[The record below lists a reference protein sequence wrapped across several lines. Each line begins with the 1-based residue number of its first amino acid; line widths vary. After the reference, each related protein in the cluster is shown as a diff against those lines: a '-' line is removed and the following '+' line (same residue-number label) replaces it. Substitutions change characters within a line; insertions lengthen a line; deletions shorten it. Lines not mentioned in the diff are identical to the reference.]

1 MAPGLCAVFDAVL
14 CVALGVVL
22 CVALGVSPAHAHRAS
37 ITHSDI
43 AVQPDG
49 QTVRYRLQLDPPD
62 AAELLGLAPDTD
74 PDAAT
79 LEQRQGR
86 MFQRLFEY
94 IDVRAGTTQCVLEA
108 GEATLHEAGERLLSA
123 TFTARCPALIEQ
135 LVVEYRLFF
144 DIDPLHRSLVRVTY
158 GEREAFEELAPGRN
172 RLSWELDARPP
183 RSQGWFLVSGIEHI
197 VFGFDHV
204 AFLLALLLVV
214 VVRRRPTSG
223 DDGDGGDDR
232 DDSGGWQVEALGP
245 TLRAT
250 AVLVTSFTIAH
261 SITLV
266 AASLGWISLNGRLV
280 ESVIAASI
288 VYVAIENLVYPQ
300 SRHRYLLTFGF
311 GLIHGLGFAS
321 MLAVLL
327 PPESV
332 VVPLLLF
339 NLGVEVGQLGVVVVA
354 IPALHVAA
362 RVLGAR
368 RYRRWP
374 LTVGSLLLAASGA
387 LWLIER
393 VFAIEVY

>member
-1 MAPGLCAVFDAVL
+1 MQ
-14 CVALGVVL
+14 
-22 CVALGVSPAHAHRAS
+22 S
-37 ITHSDI
+37 
-43 AVQPDG
+43 DG

-79 LEQRQGR
+79 LEQREGR
-86 MFQRLFEY
+86 LFQRLFEY
-94 IDVRAGTTQCVLEA
+94 IDVRAGSAPCVPEA
-108 GEATLHEAGERLLSA
+108 GAATLTEAGERLLSA
-123 TFTARCPALIEQ
+123 TFTARCPTLIDQ

-144 DIDPLHRSLVRVTY
+144 EIDPLHRSLVRVTY
-158 GEREAFEELAPGRN
+158 GELEVFEELAPGRN
-172 RLSWELDARPP
+172 RLTWELDARPP
-183 RSQGWFLVSGIEHI
+183 RSQGWFLVSGVEHI

-214 VVRRRPTSG
+214 VMRRSM
-223 DDGDGGDDR
+223 DGEGGGGGGDDR
-232 DDSGGWQVEALGP
+232 GGWRVQALGP

-250 AVLVTSFTIAH
+250 AALVTSFTVAH

-266 AASLGWISLNGRLV
+266 AASLGWISLDGRLV

-288 VYVAIENLVYPQ
+288 VYVAIENLVYPH

-362 RVLGAR
+362 RALGAR

-374 LTVGSLLLAASGA
+374 LTVGSLLLAAAGA
-387 LWLIER
+387 LWLLER